1 MAETFTAPPRVK
13 SMSEAANRA
22 TIPALLHFLNRET
35 RQSRLRI
42 IVPSVIAGLS
52 RGALLWAF
60 NQASTEA
67 GARKGL
73 DVRLAEAF
81 AVALVVY
88 LVSAYLS
95 AISRDQLVRDLLHRL
110 RLRICGKL
118 IHAPLRL
125 VEDQDAGKIFTLI
138 GHESERLAAVAK
150 DFIITFQA
158 GIVLTVALA
167 YLTWLSPLSF
177 AFATV
182 TIAAG
187 AAAYYWHESKAKLRY
202 RQAREKEVEYFDTM
216 YDLLH
221 GFRDLK
227 LDRRQQSEIMD
238 HLETVSREF
247 RSLSA
252 ASAKLYQV
260 SELVSQAFSFALIA
274 VIVFLLPLVVPGSAG
289 STYQLLATVL
299 YLLAP
304 VEQMISSV
312 PAFSQGAVALGNIAR
327 LEDAVGAE
335 AVPET
340 SRSES
345 SPPVFERIDLEQ
357 VGFEFRSAIPGEG
370 FDLGPINLS
379 LRRGEIL
386 LVRGGNGAGKTTLL
400 KLIAGL
406 YQPASGRIL
415 LDGKPIEGLRTAG
428 YRELF
433 AVIFSDPYLMRRLYG
448 LDDLDP
454 ETVKAL
460 LVQLELDRKTTL
472 LDRRFSSARLSAG
485 QRKRLAYA
493 ISRLRDRQIY
503 IFDEFAADQDPQ
515 FRTFFYT
522 VLLPRLKSD
531 GKTVIAVTH
540 DERWFGAGDR
550 LVKLEY
556 GKIVALEPAPLAQT
570 A

>member
-1 MAETFTAPPRVK
+1 MRALGAKPV
-13 SMSEAANRA
+13 SDAAQRA
-22 TIPALLHFLNRET
+22 TIPQLLAFLNRET
-35 RQSRLRI
+35 RHSRLRI
-42 IVPSVIAGLS
+42 VVPSVIAGLS
-52 RGALLWAF
+52 RGGLLWAF
-60 NQASTEA
+60 NAASA
-67 GARKGL
+67 KADVHKGL
-73 DVRLAEAF
+73 DLQLVGAF
-81 AVALVVY
+81 AAALTVY

-125 VEDQDAGKIFTLI
+125 IEDQDAGKIFTLI
-138 GHESERLAAVAK
+138 GHESERLASVAK
-150 DFIITFQA
+150 DFVVTFQA
-158 GIVLTVALA
+158 AIVLVVALA
-167 YLTWLSPLSF
+167 YLTWLSPPSF
-177 AFATV
+177 AFATI
-182 TIAAG
+182 TIIIG
-187 AAAYYWHESKAKLRY
+187 ATTYYWHESKAKMRY

-227 LDRRQQSEIMD
+227 LGRAQQGEIMT
-238 HLETVSREF
+238 HLETVSEEF
-247 RSLSA
+247 GTLSA
-252 ASAKLYQV
+252 ASAKLYQI
-260 SELVSQAFSFALIA
+260 SELVSQAFSFILIA
-274 VIVFLLPLVVPGSAG
+274 VIVFLLPLVFPGSAG

-312 PAFSQGAVALGNIAR
+312 PAFSQGAVALGSISR
-327 LEDAVGAE
+327 LEDALTT
-335 AVPET
+335 ET
-340 SRSES
+340 GREPGQ
-345 SPPVFERIDLEQ
+345 PPALPFTFDRIDLEQ
-357 VGFEFRSAIPGEG
+357 VRFEFHSNVSGES
-370 FDLGPINLS
+370 FEVGPIDLS

-415 LDGKPIEGLRTAG
+415 LDGRPIEGLRTAG

-433 AVIFSDPYLMRRLYG
+433 AVIFSDPYLMQRLYG
-448 LDDLDP
+448 LGDLDAA
-454 ETVKAL
+454 TVKAL
-460 LVQLELDRKTTL
+460 LTELELDRKTTL
-472 LDRRFSSARLSAG
+472 RDQRFSSTRLSAG

-493 ISRLRDRQIY
+493 ISRLRDREIY

-515 FRTFFYT
+515 FRAHFYT
-522 VLLPRLKSD
+522 VLLPRLKSE

-550 LVKLEY
+550 LVNLEY
-556 GKIVALEPAPLAQT
+556 GKIVAVPAPLAHT

>member
-1 MAETFTAPPRVK
+1 V
-13 SMSEAANRA
+13 SEAPKRA
-22 TIPALLHFLNRET
+22 TIPQLLAFLNRET
-35 RQSRLRI
+35 RHSGLRI

-60 NQASTEA
+60 NEASARA
-67 GARKGL
+67 GGHKSL
-73 DVRLAEAF
+73 DLRLVGAF
-81 AVALVVY
+81 AAALALY

-125 VEDQDAGKIFTLI
+125 IEDQDAGKIFTLI
-138 GHESERLAAVAK
+138 GHESERLASVAK
-150 DFIITFQA
+150 DFIVTFQA
-158 GIVLTVALA
+158 GIVLVVALA
-167 YLTWLSPLSF
+167 YLTWLSPPSF
-177 AFATV
+177 AFATI
-182 TIAAG
+182 TIVIG
-187 AAAYYWHESKAKLRY
+187 AAAYYWHESKAKMRY

-227 LDRRQQSEIMD
+227 LDRAQQGEIMT
-238 HLETVSREF
+238 HLETVSGEF
-247 RSLSA
+247 SALSA
-252 ASAKLYQV
+252 ASARLYQI
-260 SELVSQAFSFALIA
+260 SELVSQAFSFVLIA
-274 VIVFLLPLVVPGSAG
+274 VIVFLLPLIFPASAG

-312 PAFSQGAVALGNIAR
+312 PAFSQGAVALGNITR
-327 LEDAVGAE
+327 LEDALGADSARE
-335 AVPET
+335 AGLPGT
-340 SRSES
+340 
-345 SPPVFERIDLEQ
+345 PPPFERIDLEQ
-357 VGFEFRSAIPGEG
+357 VRFEFHSAVDGES
-370 FDLGPINLS
+370 FEVGPIDLS

-406 YQPASGRIL
+406 YQPASGKIL
-415 LDGKPIEGLRTAG
+415 LDGRPIEGLRAAG

-433 AVIFSDPYLMRRLYG
+433 AVIFSDPYLMQRLYG
-448 LDDLDP
+448 LGDLDAAM
-454 ETVKAL
+454 VKAL
-460 LVQLELDRKTTL
+460 LTELELDRKTTL
-472 LDRRFSSARLSAG
+472 RDRRFSSTRLSVG

-493 ISRLRDRQIY
+493 ISRLRDREIY

-515 FRTFFYT
+515 FRTYFYT
-522 VLLPRLKSD
+522 VLLPRLKSE

-550 LVKLEY
+550 LVSLEY
-556 GKIVALEPAPLAQT
+556 GKIVAAEPVPLAHT